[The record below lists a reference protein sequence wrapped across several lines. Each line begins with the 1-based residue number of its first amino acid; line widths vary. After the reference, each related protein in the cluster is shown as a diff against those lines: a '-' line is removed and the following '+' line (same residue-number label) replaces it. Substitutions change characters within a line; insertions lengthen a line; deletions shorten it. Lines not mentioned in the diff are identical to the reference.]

1 MTIIPT
7 RSPVP
12 SFTQDRTQK
21 ESKPYYLTTDIHQNT
36 FPEREF
42 NVTAFGSE
50 SQCLREEEILL
61 SKTPSIS
68 YSVSLRK

>member
-1 MTIIPT
+1 MPISPT
-7 RSPVP
+7 HSPVP

-36 FPEREF
+36 FPQQEF
-42 NVTAFGSE
+42 NVMAFGSA

-61 SKTPSIS
+61 AKTPSIS
-68 YSVSLRK
+68 YSASLRK